1 MFAHKHR
8 RVLMAY
14 PFQAYERAFV
24 GCQHL
29 LPEDSLLRAEALVAS
44 TLRYHARSYSI
55 KGSAVP
61 HVLVLELYYLIATL
75 VKMNLDC
82 RPGHYQNPNPFPCC
96 CLEVC
101 LPLLLAPGT
110 MEGVTVV
117 SICIFLPSSSP
128 LINLHT
134 LPAKI
139 SPSKTPCTHKDGL
152 QVDVS
157 DHAAST
163 GFTLP
168 NLVARKAAATPS
180 GRIGQFR
187 GTASNPA
194 FAGRRK
200 PP

>member
-44 TLRYHARSYSI
+44 TLRHHARSYSI

-128 LINLHT
+128 LI
-134 LPAKI
+134 K
-139 SPSKTPCTHKDGL
+139 SPHQSSHPTC
-152 QVDVS
+152 
-157 DHAAST
+157 
-163 GFTLP
+163 
-168 NLVARKAAATPS
+168 
-180 GRIGQFR
+180 
-187 GTASNPA
+187 
-194 FAGRRK
+194 
-200 PP
+200 